1 MMNAASHE
9 EYSTKRESDEPTK
22 KTISTLQQRSI
33 ANRSGTPLCKNLT
46 KNNPCPFL
54 RPTQEHMRANRQL
67 VAKAQ
72 RTTCHL
78 FVLVSPAGQ
87 QTCSHLMSPARAEE
101 NVCINYQTSSTLAR
115 ATNDMSNCDH
125 YQASPAWAPIY
136 CHLQRQ
142 KKTFASITTSS
153 LARAGNDTSNCNHHE
168 ALPACTNT
176 DCCPGP

>member
-1 MMNAASHE
+1 MSQLRRQSVHCSNAAL
-9 EYSTKRESDEPTK
+9 PTGQALRYARALP
-22 KTISTLQQRSI
+22 KTIHVPFCVLLKSTWKSKAGQ
-33 ANRSGTPLCKNLT
+33 
-46 KNNPCPFL
+46 
-54 RPTQEHMRANRQL
+54 ANRQL

-72 RTTCHL
+72 RTTRHLL
-78 FVLVSPAGQ
+78 FVLSVSPAGQ

-136 CHLQRQ
+136 CHRQRQ
-142 KKTFASITTSS
+142 KKTFALITTSS
-153 LARAGNDTSNCNHHE
+153 LARARNDMSSCNHHE
-168 ALPACTNT
+168 ALPACTST